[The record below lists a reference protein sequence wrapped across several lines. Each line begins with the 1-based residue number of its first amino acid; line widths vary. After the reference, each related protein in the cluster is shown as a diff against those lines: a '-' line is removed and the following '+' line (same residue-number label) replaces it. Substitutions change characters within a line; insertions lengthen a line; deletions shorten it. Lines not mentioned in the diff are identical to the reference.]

1 MDGGMHI
8 SMTQRQAGIGLLA
21 IASAGAWLA
30 TVAALLQRASMIDLL
45 PNLVGGLLFTG
56 LLLAYRANWLA
67 SIIPPLTISIY
78 TLILI
83 FGIPADFVVNQVSLA
98 IITPALLAA
107 VLLDFRWIL
116 GCGLAIFLGL
126 GLRVGWQGAIV
137 SPTNVVIFIACLA
150 MICVIRLVT
159 TTALRSSQQNQR
171 RAEEALAVAE
181 ARSREAEGANREL
194 QQQAEA
200 QKRMLDLIDALETPV
215 TPIAD
220 GVLLAPILGYIDAR
234 RASHLNRRIL
244 DAVYKQRAQLIVMDL
259 SGLTEADISVASAL
273 IQMIQSV
280 RLLGTDVLLCGVSGS
295 LAMAM
300 AKMDLPIGDV
310 QTVAT
315 PQAAL
320 EYARQRSAA
329 PKARA

>member
-1 MDGGMHI
+1 MQI

-21 IASAGAWLA
+21 IAAAGAWLA
-30 TVAALLQRASMIDLL
+30 TAAAVLQRASMLEML

-56 LLLAYRANWLA
+56 LWVAYRANWFA
-67 SIIPPLTISIY
+67 SIVLPLTISIY

-116 GCGLAIFLGL
+116 GCGLAIFFGL
-126 GLRVGWQGAIV
+126 AQRVGWQGAIV

-181 ARSREAEGANREL
+181 ARSREAEEANHEL

-234 RASHLNRRIL
+234 RASRLNRRIL
-244 DAVYKQRAQLIVMDL
+244 DAVYKQRARLIVMDL